1 MVKLAMG
8 NGIRSIAFPFIS
20 TGVYSFSVELAAKI
34 AVCTAAKFLQ
44 GNPGQFDLVEWMLF
58 DYHTESVYE
67 AEVDKLY
74 DK

>member
-1 MVKLAMG
+1 MMVKLAMG

-44 GNPGQFDLVEWMLF
+44 GNPGAV
-58 DYHTESVYE
+58 
-67 AEVDKLY
+67 
-74 DK
+74 